1 MRKEKIFS
9 KLNITNYNNQLEDI
23 LEKKAF
29 SEGTKNILLNILYK
43 METAYED
50 YSKVKIETDLKKNIL
65 EEIIKIIKTKCNEI
79 ELVKPRIDEQ
89 TILEDK
95 PFIIDKNKI
104 ISYPNEK
111 NLYYA
116 LCHLENDTF
125 KIGKQYSIF
134 QKPFED
140 LLNLGYIMDLEELI
154 RDFDGW
160 AWNIVSGDIENY
172 TYNLVYQNI
181 KILLEKEF
189 LINSIKNANRISF
202 IDKLEK
208 QLNNLYS
215 EEVANK
221 IKESIYIISVLE
233 YIAGNEERKQ
243 KLIQEKEKLDNE
255 LMRISDKK
263 GYLQLIANEK
273 KKITRQIKPIDEA
286 LNNNKILKAYFKKE
300 IERNG
305 KEEKTINLSEYVERL
320 QERRKKLLKDLR
332 KLSNLMKPMNYV
344 KQKFNLQKKCDLLNK
359 IDFNKELDRQKSDAI
374 IKLQINFLKAIQ
386 EKISK
391 EEVRKRIIE
400 YVYILRYYKLIYLNQ
415 DLQVKDVEKLKEY
428 LKMTEKYLITR
439 CCNFKIMNI
448 FSHNIEKNYE
458 IISKILESNIVDLDE
473 LNIEFKKKDGK
484 IVLNIYDDNMIDK
497 SIEYDET
504 EDINVK
510 LGKKV
515 KLFI

>member
-1 MRKEKIFS
+1 MKKEKIFS

-23 LEKKAF
+23 LEKKSF
-29 SEGTKNILLNILYK
+29 SEGVKNILLNILYK

-50 YSKVKIETDLKKNIL
+50 YSKVKVETDLKKNIL
-65 EEIIKIIKTKCNEI
+65 EETIKIIKTRCNDI
-79 ELVKPRIDEQ
+79 ELVKPKIDEQ
-89 TILEDK
+89 TVLKDK
-95 PFIIDKNKI
+95 KFIIDKNKI

-111 NLYYA
+111 NVYYA

-125 KIGKQYSIF
+125 KIGKQYSVF
-134 QKPFED
+134 QKPFEEF
-140 LLNLGYIMDLEELI
+140 LNLGYIMDLEELI

-172 TYNLVYQNI
+172 TYNLVYQNL
-181 KILLEKEF
+181 KILLGKEF
-189 LINSIKNANRISF
+189 IINSIQNVNKINF
-202 IDKLEK
+202 IDRLEK
-208 QLNNLYS
+208 QLDNLYS
-215 EEVANK
+215 EKVSSK

-233 YIAGNEERKQ
+233 YISENKEREQ

-255 LMRISDKK
+255 LIRISDKK
-263 GYLQLIANEK
+263 EYLQLIANEK
-273 KKITRQIKPIDEA
+273 KKITKQIKPIDEA
-286 LNNNKILKAYFKKE
+286 LNNNKILKAYFKQENAKL
-300 IERNG
+300 G
-305 KEEKTINLSEYVERL
+305 KEEKTISIDEYVEKL
-320 QERRKKLLKDLR
+320 QVRRKKLLKDLR

-359 IDFNKELDRQKSDAI
+359 IDFNKDLNKQKNDAI

-386 EKISK
+386 ERISR
-391 EEVRKRIIE
+391 EEVKKRIIE
-400 YVYILRYYKLIYLNQ
+400 YVYILRYYKLIYLNRE
-415 DLQVKDVEKLKEY
+415 LQLKDVEKLKEH

-439 CCNFKIMNI
+439 CCNFKMMTI

-458 IISKILESNIVDLDE
+458 IISEILESSIVDLDE

-484 IVLNIYDDNMIDK
+484 IALNIYDDNMIDK
-497 SIEYDET
+497 SIEYEET